1 MSKAI
6 LKLAMGATEMNGRS
20 YPFSFSKDGLSFTGG
35 EAYRA
40 ARKEDGKIDHAQ
52 SAKDQF
58 SKARDLGLI
67 ALTPDKALIL
77 GTVAGVGDEKEKP
90 SIGGAT
96 AGSLLGLL
104 GDAVEAIP
112 AAALAAGHLVKSG
125 YHGVRSFTG

>member
-1 MSKAI
+1 MGKAI
-6 LKLAMGATEMNGRS
+6 LKLAASATEMNGRS
-20 YPFSFSKDGLSFTGG
+20 YPFSLSKDGLSFTGG

-58 SKARDLGLI
+58 SKAKDLGLI

-77 GTVAGVGDEKEKP
+77 GAVSGLGDENEKA

-96 AGSLLGLL
+96 VGSILGLL
-104 GDAVEAIP
+104 GDVAEAIP
-112 AAALAAGHLVKSG
+112 AAALAAGHLVKGS
-125 YHGVRSFTG
+125 YHGVRAFTG